1 MLTRHLRT
9 PRSLLQVPENGTAP
23 KTGRGPE
30 DDREMSQR
38 HLAVPEDDLK
48 PYCKN
53 GLGAKLQYPERLTRG
68 RPEAALGKMG
78 NPENAQ
84 PRDLPLPSLCN

>member
-1 MLTRHLRT
+1 
-9 PRSLLQVPENGTAP
+9 
-23 KTGRGPE
+23 
-30 DDREMSQR
+30 MSQR

-78 NPENAQ
+78 NPQ
-84 PRDLPLPSLCN
+84 KS

>member
-1 MLTRHLRT
+1 MRYSKNRDSRKMEY
-9 PRSLLQVPENGTAP
+9 PRSLLQVPENPESG

-53 GLGAKLQYPERLTRG
+53 GLGAKLQYPERLPRG
-68 RPEAALGKMG
+68 RPEDALGK
-78 NPENAQ
+78 PADSAKIPT
-84 PRDLPLPSLCN
+84 PRTT